1 MGNSNGSH
9 SNDSHSFDRRK
20 FLAVAGSGVAGVGL
34 AGCSGGGGNEGTTT
48 SGSAGTTSSGSGETY
63 TTASEGE
70 VKKGGK
76 LVWAHSEQMID
87 NDIHL
92 TAGESSYRVL
102 SNVHEPL
109 VGLTR
114 DLNLSSDKTAAQPG
128 LAKDWEA
135 SDDLLTYTF
144 TLREG
149 IKDHSGKELT
159 AEDVKYSFDRIRD
172 PDIGANNQFIFKK
185 IESTEAVD
193 KYTFRFTLKNR
204 FRRFIAQLA
213 FYSSSIIPKGT
224 GPDQESNPLGYGP
237 FKWESRSVGEKV
249 VMTAFD
255 DYWNA
260 GPYVD
265 TLEQRTA
272 TDPNARL
279 TSVETGEADITNDVP
294 LPQINDTVG
303 NEDDNLKT
311 KMWNPLCVGYIL
323 FNNTQEPFDDQ
334 KFRQAIDYAIDK
346 QQIVDG
352 ALYGNGVPTESG
364 LLPPSKFRNTDL
376 ERRGQDIEAAKQ
388 HFEESKYD
396 PGEFELNFMV
406 SPNYPWH
413 VEAAKIMQQM
423 FAQAGLTV
431 NIEQVQ
437 WNEWFN
443 RAFNLDYTITFVNWF
458 EGWDPSY
465 WLRNT
470 LYSDGA
476 YNMLGYESDKFDTAM
491 DNAATADTQE
501 KAIEYYKEAQAIR
514 HEETPTVNVWFR
526 KGALAAKQ
534 NTNGLATLPN
544 PDGSLFRFEEVW
556 LDE

>member
-1 MGNSNGSH
+1 MQTV
-9 SNDSHSFDRRK
+9 NDSKDHGRSEIHRRR
-20 FLAVAGSGVAGVGL
+20 FIAGAGTGLVGVGL
-34 AGCSGGGGNEGTTT
+34 AGCTGGDKSTDTATGTGGGSTDTQTTV
-48 SGSAGTTSSGSGETY
+48 APDQ
-63 TTASEGE
+63 
-70 VKKGGK
+70 VKRGGD

-102 SNVHEPL
+102 SNVHETL
-109 VGLTR
+109 VGLDR
-114 DLNLSSDKTAAQPG
+114 DLNLSSDPDAAQPG
-128 LAKDWEA
+128 LATDWEA
-135 SDDLLTYTF
+135 GDDLLTYTF

-149 IKDHSGKELT
+149 VMDHNGSELT
-159 AEDVKYSFDRIRD
+159 ADDVKYSFDRLRD

-193 KYTFRFTLKNR
+193 DYTFRFTLKNR

-213 FYSSSIIPKGT
+213 FYSSSIIPEGT
-224 GPDQESNPLGYGP
+224 GPDQESDPVGYGP
-237 FKWESRSVGEKV
+237 FKWESRTVGESVK
-249 VMTAFD
+249 MTAFD
-255 DYWNA
+255 DYWNK

-265 TLEQRTA
+265 SLEQRTA
-272 TDPNARL
+272 TDPDARL
-279 TSVETGEADITNDVP
+279 TSVETGEAHITNDVP
-294 LPQINDTVG
+294 LPKFDEVVG
-303 NEDDNLKT
+303 NSDNNLKT
-311 KMWNPLCVGYIL
+311 KTWNPLCVGFIL
-323 FNNTQEPFDDQ
+323 HNTTQPPFDDK

-352 ALYGNGVPTESG
+352 AIYGNGVPTESG

-376 ERRGQDIEAAKQ
+376 ERRGPDVEAAKQ

-396 PGEFELNFMV
+396 PAEFELDFMV

-431 NIEQVQ
+431 NIDQVQ

-443 RAFNLDYTITFVNWF
+443 RAFGMDYTITFVNWF
-458 EGWDPSY
+458 EGWDPAY

-470 LYSDGA
+470 HYSDGA
-476 YNMLGYESDKFDTAM
+476 YNMLGYASTEFDQAM
-491 DNAATADTQE
+491 DNAATADTE
-501 KAIEYYKEAQAIR
+501 EEAIEYYKEAQAIR
-514 HEETPTVNVWFR
+514 HEEVPTINVWFR
-526 KGALAAKQ
+526 EGALAAKQ
-534 NTNGLATLPN
+534 DVNGLATLPN
-544 PDGSLFRFEEVW
+544 PDGSLFRLEEVW